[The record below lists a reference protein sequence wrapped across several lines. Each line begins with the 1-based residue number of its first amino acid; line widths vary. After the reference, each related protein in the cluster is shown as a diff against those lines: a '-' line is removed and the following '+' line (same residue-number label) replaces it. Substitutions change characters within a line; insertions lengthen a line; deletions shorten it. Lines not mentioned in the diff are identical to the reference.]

1 MFFFQAEDGIRDLTV
16 TGVQTCALP
25 ISAGGRSE
33 RRQHGAPDPP
43 GMRGA
48 SRREPAAGGD
58 RLGRPHLPRGRP
70 GAWARVRRRRNRAG
84 AGAVGALRP
93 TSVARLA
100 PLSAA
105 PSGTDGVRSDMTPAH
120 DGHAQAPERIELP
133 APTAWPMV
141 VALGITLAFA
151 GLVTHAAVSFAG
163 IALSL
168 IGAVGWWRE
177 VLPEEQVERIT
188 LRAMELR
195 PSAVVSSRPSVERS
209 SIGEGGHR
217 TRVPVEVQPYSAGI
231 IGGIVGG
238 IAMPVLA
245 HASLA
250 ELRAFSLLALM
261 IGTIVHGLIS
271 VLVGLLYAVILPMLP
286 RRHMLWGGVVAPLLW
301 TGLLWAVLG
310 IVDPTL
316 AARVDWPWFVVSQ
329 IAFGLAAGFV
339 VARAHPLATM
349 QTWPLAA
356 RAGVE
361 ASRARSEQERDR

>member
-1 MFFFQAEDGIRDLTV
+1 
-16 TGVQTCALP
+16 
-25 ISAGGRSE
+25 
-33 RRQHGAPDPP
+33 
-43 GMRGA
+43 
-48 SRREPAAGGD
+48 
-58 RLGRPHLPRGRP
+58 
-70 GAWARVRRRRNRAG
+70 
-84 AGAVGALRP
+84 
-93 TSVARLA
+93 
-100 PLSAA
+100 
-105 PSGTDGVRSDMTPAH
+105 MTPAH
-120 DGHAQAPERIELP
+120 DEHPRIDLP

-151 GLVTHAAVSFAG
+151 GLVTHAAVSVVG
-163 IALSL
+163 IALAL

-177 VLPEEQVERIT
+177 VLPEERVERII
-188 LRAMELR
+188 LR
-195 PSAVVSSRPSVERS
+195 PMAPRPRAVVPSSAPVERS
-209 SIGEGGHR
+209 SIGEGAHR

-231 IGGIVGG
+231 RGGIVGG
-238 IAMPVLA
+238 IAMAVLALAYGLIVQRSLWYPINLLSAVAMPAMA

-250 ELRAFSLLALM
+250 ELRAFSLLALA

-286 RRHMLWGGVVAPLLW
+286 RRHMLWGGVIAPLLW
-301 TGLLWAVLG
+301 TGLVWAVLG

-361 ASRARSEQERDR
+361 ASRARSEQARDR